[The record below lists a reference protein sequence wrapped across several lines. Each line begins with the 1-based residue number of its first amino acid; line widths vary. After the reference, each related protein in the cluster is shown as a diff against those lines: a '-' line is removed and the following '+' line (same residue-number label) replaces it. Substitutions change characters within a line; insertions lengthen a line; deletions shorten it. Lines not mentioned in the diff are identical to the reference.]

1 MEPLI
6 RRAHAG
12 DFDRIYPLFEQLWP
26 TMTIDRPGLLAV
38 FAHGAASDTDV
49 YFCAEADGK
58 IIGFC
63 SYVIVDNLWQA
74 GRIAYV
80 TALVVDEAARSR
92 GIGAKLIEEVVNEA
106 RSLGLKRVELDS
118 GFPRERAHK
127 FYEKLGFEKR
137 AYLFS
142 YIV

>member
-1 MEPLI
+1 
-6 RRAHAG
+6 
-12 DFDRIYPLFEQLWP
+12 
-26 TMTIDRPGLLAV
+26 MTIDRPGLYAI
-38 FAHGAASDTDV
+38 FTHGAASDTDV

-92 GIGAKLIEEVVNEA
+92 GIGAQLIGKVIDDA
-106 RSLGLKRVELDS
+106 LSLGLKRVELDS

-142 YIV
+142 YSI